1 MRQERDMGRR
11 LAPVPVRT
19 ETTGEDRADRA
30 AFFTVMSLPALAFAD
45 WFVMATVIRDV
56 QCERSGAMDCG
67 GSPAMEEAFTTGMLL
82 TVPALAVQMWLIG
95 FAIRRLRDGPRLPVG
110 WDRSR
115 RGGRRRG

>member
-1 MRQERDMGRR
+1 MGRR

-30 AFFTVMSLPALAFAD
+30 AFFTVMSLPVLAFAD

-82 TVPALAVQMWLIG
+82 TIPALAVQMWLIG
-95 FAIRRLRDGPRLPVG
+95 FAIRRLRNGSRPSIGRG
-110 WDRSR
+110 RSR
-115 RGGRRRG
+115 RGDRRRA